1 VTSLAAVLN
10 FVSSL
15 IWPAAVIWML
25 FRFRSS
31 VKQILDAIAERVA
44 KVERVKGPGFEAAWS
59 SEAVEDVAREA
70 GASQSASSTQGEDN
84 ISVRLAKIK
93 PAAGVVDA
101 YLDVEKHLRR
111 YIKNSGTKYN
121 PGRPPA
127 VIFRRTE
134 APDRLKHVVADLAA
148 LRNAAAHGAG
158 EITEQS
164 AIEYTRTAA
173 VVARELD
180 QLADDALGSDT

>member
-1 VTSLAAVLN
+1 MTSLAAVLD
-10 FVSSL
+10 FISSL
-15 IWPAAVIWML
+15 IWPAAVIWLL
-25 FRFRSS
+25 FKFRGS
-31 VKQILDAIAERVA
+31 VVQILDAIAERVG

-59 SEAVEDVAREA
+59 TEAVEDVAREA
-70 GASQSASSTQGEDN
+70 GASKSGSSTQTADS
-84 ISVRLAKIK
+84 ISVQLAKIK

-111 YIKNSGTKYN
+111 YIKNSGIKFN

-127 VIFRRTE
+127 VVFRRTE
-134 APDRLKHVVADLAA
+134 APERLKHVVGDLAA

-173 VVARELD
+173 VVAKELD
-180 QLADDALGSDT
+180 QLADDALSSAT